1 MYCPNCGSNMN
12 DGIRF
17 CTQCGTKLNV
27 DQPNVA
33 ADAPK
38 KIESTPGKMTKIQC
52 ELCGSTDI
60 MKEEGFFVCQ
70 HCGCKYSL
78 EEARKM
84 MIEGKVDVSGSTV
97 KVDTSNELKGR
108 FMLALDEYNDNRLR
122 SADNAIEE
130 IIKIDPMISDVW
142 YLRSIIYRHSD
153 EGKSQSYRERAKDP
167 STHTLGIIDENRY
180 QEMYGYTLTINTK
193 KAMVSNINEYFLWL
207 DGLLVG
213 GCRRIGTPSHCYV
226 TKGPH
231 RIHISGNED
240 GSGGAYHNIEMN
252 GDMSISAKPSGMGYW
267 KIE

>member
-27 DQPNVA
+27 DQPNVV

-84 MIEGKVDVSGSTV
+84 MIEGKVEINNEKEIRSKIELAKEAVIKTSFSDAMKLADQALSLDSSIADGWLIKASCV
-97 KVDTSNELKGR
+97 KYNTNKGDLENYLKKADENKSN
-108 FMLALDEYNDNRLR
+108 
-122 SADNAIEE
+122 S
-130 IIKIDPMISDVW
+130 
-142 YLRSIIYRHSD
+142 
-153 EGKSQSYRERAKDP
+153 
-167 STHTLGIIDENRY
+167 LGIF
-180 QEMYGYTLTINTK
+180 TK
-193 KAMVSNINEYFLWL
+193 KDYDNLSVSYIKVKW
-207 DGLLVG
+207 VG
-213 GCRRIGTPSHCYV
+213 NM
-226 TKGPH
+226 
-231 RIHISGNED
+231 GN
-240 GSGGAYHNIEMN
+240 
-252 GDMSISAKPSGMGYW
+252 GMGLNITLDA
-267 KIE
+267 KEQQSCPAGRAVTFVCKKGSHTIGIEVMNTAAGMTTVEVGENETAYIEIKWGFSGYKMQKVKGF